1 MRSRGVGAVSERGRV
16 GPSGYNRLMDPSAVV
31 VLFILVVAVA
41 LLGVIAGW
49 SAARSRAGTE
59 LSRLRV
65 EEAKLLAQVEAA
77 ETQRLELTSR
87 VAEQD
92 ALSRSLIPLES
103 TLKALDSRVQ
113 LAERERAAGQSELLQ
128 VVHSSAQATTA
139 AAEGVRR
146 EAHSIKQALHS
157 ANRRGTWGE
166 QQLTRLVESA
176 GMVEHVHFSTQ
187 SLHGTSDGVKRPDLT
202 VHLAGGRSI
211 AVDAK
216 APMKALLEPRDP
228 LSDTYGPEDLA
239 AHAKALRAHV
249 DTLGGKAYWR
259 ALDDTPEFVVMFL
272 PAESMLSLALT
283 ADPGLMEFAF
293 GKQVVL
299 ATPTTLLA
307 LLRTVGHAWRQ
318 EAAAESARQIRDL
331 GVELYER
338 LQAMTGHLG
347 RLGRSLDTAVSQF
360 NKTVGSFESRV
371 LVSARRFSEMGVA
384 EDPLDTLPQIES
396 ASRSVDVAELASV
409 PGLPER
415 DAASG

>member
-1 MRSRGVGAVSERGRV
+1 
-16 GPSGYNRLMDPSAVV
+16 MDPSSAI
-31 VLFILVVAVA
+31 ILLILLVAVA
-41 LLGVIAGW
+41 VLGVIAGW
-49 SAARSRAGTE
+49 SAARSRSGAE

-65 EEAKLLAQVEAA
+65 HEARLLAQAEAA
-77 ETQRLELTSR
+77 ETHRRELTSR

-113 LAERERAAGQSELLQ
+113 VAERERAAGQSELLQ
-128 VVHSSAQATTA
+128 VVHASAQATTA

-166 QQLTRLVESA
+166 QQLNRLVESA
-176 GMVEHVHFSTQ
+176 GMVEHVHFTTQ
-187 SLHGTSDGVKRPDLT
+187 SLHGTSDGAQRPDLT
-202 VHLAGGRSI
+202 VHLAGGRTI

-216 APMKALLEPRDP
+216 APMKALLEPQDP
-228 LSDTYGPEDLA
+228 LSDTYSPEDLA

-249 DTLGGKAYWR
+249 ETLGGKAYWR
-259 ALDDTPEFVVMFL
+259 ALDDAPEFVVLFL

-283 ADPGLMEFAF
+283 ADPGLLEFAF

-331 GVELYER
+331 GGELHDR
-338 LQAMTGHLG
+338 LRVMTDHLS
-347 RLGRSLDTAVSQF
+347 RLGRHLDGAVGQF

-371 LVSARRFSEMGVA
+371 LVSARRFSEMGVT
-384 EDPLDTLPQIES
+384 EDSLESLTQIES
-396 ASRSVDVAELASV
+396 APRSVDVTEFASV
-409 PGLPER
+409 PSLPVR